1 MNKEGTWFHKT
12 YGFLEKNYVI
22 AYFSAE
28 FAVASCLRTYSGGL
42 GVLSADHLKS
52 ASDLGIPLVGVG
64 LFYKRGYFSQNLT
77 PDGWQTESYPE
88 NDPNNLAIEPV
99 LEKESKEPLVISV
112 PIKDR
117 QVRVRAWKVSVGRV
131 PLYLLDTNVPGL
143 NSKEDCEITAELYG
157 GDISTRIK
165 QEIVLGIGGAKL
177 LRALGLKPSEFHM
190 NEGHSAFVAVER
202 MREVL
207 EDGIA
212 SSFSD
217 AKQVIRASNL
227 FTTHTPVPAGIDVF
241 PRDLFLEYLGSYA
254 EKIGISKNDLF
265 ALGQETASS
274 DGFNMAV
281 FAIRLS
287 TDVNA
292 VSRLHKDIARKL
304 WEPILSEERFEL
316 DYDEERGEERA
327 KQSQQEQQP
336 EGIFHSAKRMASVTN
351 GVHTLIL
358 AFRHD
363 GESL

>member
-1 MNKEGTWFHKT
+1 MERRGEQPRGSLEPAQRIANKGVGRSLGFLTSLAEAYEAQRLYLHNKEGTWFHKT
-12 YGFLEKNYVI
+12 YGFLEKNYLIV
-22 AYFSAE
+22 YFSAE

-143 NSKEDCEITAELYG
+143 NSREDCEITAELYG

-165 QEIVLGIGGAKL
+165 QEIVLGIGGTKL
-177 LRALGLKPSEFHM
+177 LRALGLRPSEFHM
-190 NEGHSAFVAVER
+190 NEGHSAFVGVER
-202 MREVL
+202 IREVL

-212 SSFSD
+212 SSFSE
-217 AKQVIRASNL
+217 AKKVIRASNL
-227 FTTHTPVPAGIDVF
+227 FTTHTPVPAGIDIF

-254 EKIGISKNDLF
+254 EKIGIGKNDLF

-274 DGFNMAV
+274 NGFNMVV

-316 DYDEERGEERA
+316 
-327 KQSQQEQQP
+327 
-336 EGIFHSAKRMASVTN
+336 
-351 GVHTLIL
+351 
-358 AFRHD
+358 
-363 GESL
+363 